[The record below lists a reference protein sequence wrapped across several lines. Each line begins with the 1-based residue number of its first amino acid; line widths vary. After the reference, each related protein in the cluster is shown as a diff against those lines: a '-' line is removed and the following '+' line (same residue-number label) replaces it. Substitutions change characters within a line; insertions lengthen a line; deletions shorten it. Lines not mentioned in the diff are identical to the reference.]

1 MCHLWRSLS
10 SKIHSISLTKHTIAL
25 ECGSMQVNSGY
36 LKLLSA
42 CYLEMSETVTA
53 FCVAGITAEAVTQ
66 RSFSMLIPVS
76 K

>member
-1 MCHLWRSLS
+1 
-10 SKIHSISLTKHTIAL
+10 
-25 ECGSMQVNSGY
+25 MQVNSGY
-36 LKLLSA
+36 LKLLPA

-53 FCVAGITAEAVTQ
+53 FCAVGIAAEAVTR